1 MKLELF
7 RNRAQRWVLSLLLP
21 AFALLDSPLQANPT
35 GGVVV
40 HGQATID
47 ALSSTHLQINQ
58 QSQATIINWTDFS
71 IGAGEITQFVQ
82 PNVNAIA
89 LNRVVGGNVSQ
100 IHGQLQG
107 NGNVFVINTNGIFIG
122 SSGVVDIAGN
132 LVLSTLDI
140 DDQDFLSGGPSRFYG
155 DSTTGVTNFGTI
167 SSAAGDVIL
176 LGGFVDN
183 EDGGQIGAL
192 NGTVALGSGG
202 EILLEQSSGGGQITV
217 RGASDYTGTGV
228 NNAAGGEIRGA
239 AVEMKAHGNVYALAI
254 NNGGAVRATGATRSG
269 GRVRLQASGGSSNVQ
284 LGRGSDIYARRAGDG
299 GDISI
304 GSESGVVNV
313 DGSIDAGGIDGG
325 SVSIAGA
332 SVVQGADSVV
342 AANGLLSGG
351 TVSMDARELLDLAGE
366 IIAESDLGNGGDVI
380 LTGDEIM
387 VQATTQVSA
396 DGFSSGGRV
405 RIGGEFQGADV
416 GLREADYTTVREGA
430 VLSADGIEGNGG
442 SVIVWANRD
451 TLFAGDVTAS
461 ALGNQGNGGLIEVS
475 GKEGLGLGGTFAAT
489 AVNGEA
495 GTVLFDPGSII
506 VGNFAAPGVNEIN
519 ISLINDTL
527 QKGSSVILATQG
539 AGSNIFFEDVDL
551 GNGQQAGGSVN
562 NGTTFGGT
570 GVAYNEWNHPRNLSI
585 QWTNSDSSFGAFAGG
600 SIFIDN
606 HIRTS
611 GGGSI
616 NLVSGWTGLESDF
629 QAGGAFDPTV
639 MMPAPATTFSIDT
652 GLPAD
657 PIVLSSFTS
666 GVDVEGAFNSV
677 LENGQFGQNGGSIFV
692 GSATMTRHVEVGSR
706 YGNTNLAADLVRVT
720 GSDENAET
728 RYAQIGFRDSGGVFA
743 PRFND
748 NTADAFNYDI
758 NLTDNAAGNGTNLVV
773 NGKPIV
779 GIVGANEV
787 DINGD
792 GIMDGVRGV
801 NEDGVQE
808 TTFIPYANHYNSSR
822 QGNWWWQQIHEASSL
837 DPNNPP
843 VGVNVTTALL
853 GAYIASYD
861 PNDIGGNRPEMGAG
875 SSTDGADINIIATG
889 SVEVKGGG
897 LHGSGAQ
904 IGHGGDSSGALENI
918 SRRNGSTI
926 NTGNG
931 LVQQNWSFNGSIN
944 RSANAIARLAP
955 VYGDINVLAGVNAGA
970 GVTRNANGSINAT
983 INDTGS
989 VLLEGLQRTS
999 SSNDK
1004 TNLEANSAS
1013 QGAPAWIGHGG
1024 VGQFGRFI
1032 GDIRVE
1038 ADGDIEIKAGSNSR
1052 GFSAIGHHIL
1062 TFHDWNPTDVADSQI
1077 RFFNSVA
1084 EFDIPELRRDAIV
1097 VAGGPNIVALDGSV
1111 VNEFRGDINVRANG
1125 GDVLVKGYDNDASLN
1140 LFTYRDLRFAQIGH
1154 GGETA
1159 EVDNERNDR
1168 QDVPFVS
1175 SANEAVQLQI
1185 RNTGVPDNP
1194 DGSISESLDPQGD
1207 NQGGASNTG
1216 GTPGGAAI
1224 NRGLT
1229 FMTISGDV
1237 DVYSSGN
1244 LKVSAGNGAESPAI
1258 IGHGGHTLADY
1269 ETSSA
1274 IVGDIKVEVGGAIE
1288 LIGGGE
1294 EAFTGVRRD
1303 TQQGGRNLDPYGRN
1317 FVMIGHGGSQSG
1329 FTAFTGDI
1337 DVDAVGD
1344 ITVTGGEFR
1353 DAFAKIGHQARRD
1366 FGQSGGTFNRT
1377 ESFIFDQI
1385 TTGVE
1390 TTITNANKLTVD
1402 FTNTSLEGRG
1412 PAAADNLD
1420 IDISGHTADVSVISS
1435 TGDILLNHKGEGI
1448 KKNANQIVSDAD
1460 PNFASREG
1468 NALVD
1473 EVYVQI
1479 GHGGMDSDSLNRNNS
1494 NYNQVNK
1501 VGDIE
1506 VIATAGNITLEN
1518 GNGEDR
1524 WTRIGHG
1531 VGRADRG
1538 DITGGESL
1546 QMTGK
1551 ITATAGGSIFVNA
1564 AAADAN
1570 GNIGN
1575 LIDSAAATTADTSR
1589 WNPVAI
1595 GHGGAFD
1602 NNGLVVLDS
1611 GDVNGIAADATIE
1624 VTAGQNLEITGGKG
1638 QTGSSAQVGHGYG
1651 TTTGNGNTNRVG
1663 NVANG
1668 FNGDIKVIVGEDL
1681 KVVGGENAW
1690 VLQELANAG
1699 QAVSVEGA
1707 YAAIGNGGF
1716 QLDAEANGNVQVYV
1730 GGNAEVKAQQR
1741 TQNLAT
1747 GTGLA
1752 PLTPTENDSLA
1763 SIGNFASVGHFNIR
1777 AGTGAINNS
1786 AQSGDVTVVVDGNFD
1801 LIGGTSNPTTPTNG
1815 GGVSE
1820 APIVAAFAKVGNG
1833 GPGIN
1838 GNVSGNVTVLVKGN
1852 LNAVGGTRA
1861 DLSTETL
1868 INPIDGLNNYT
1879 QIGNG
1884 DRFIEQ
1890 GQIAAGATGIREGN
1904 IVIGV
1909 GGNASFD
1916 DVLVG
1921 HTDPLTSSVF
1931 TLGSTT
1937 VAVSRN
1943 DPFYSTTPGTL
1954 TATGD
1959 TVFSSGT
1966 GGQLKLIMPSRSAN
1980 LIDGTVRLNEG
1991 ADTFTN
1997 YTLPVGAARD
2007 FDSLDGSGTETSG
2020 RDDEVFLTPDLWWD
2034 AVDLAGSNGFAGS
2047 GVFPTDATGGAADQ
2061 GGSLANVLTPGG
2073 FPNLDSLSAGALGSS
2088 ATTYR
2093 GGNGVS
2099 GSGNYTLYYDA
2110 LEVVA
2115 PPSIPPPPA
2124 PVFPGFDFA
2133 GAIQDDP
2140 QRLDTP
2146 YSPGDELLDNEIA
2159 GGGVFGGLLGLN
2171 ESDDSNVEENRSSK
2185 LENTLDD
2192 LFGPRRDS
2200 SSAEETDEER
2210 RARRNRGRRGVG
2222 MIGLTYYAF
2231 DPGTNQYSSYRVFGT
2246 AANQLYPAN

>member
-7 RNRAQRWVLSLLLP
+7 RNRTQRWVLSLLLP

-47 ALSSTHLQINQ
+47 AVSATHLQINQ

-71 IGAGEITQFVQ
+71 IDAGELTQFVQ
-82 PNVNAIA
+82 PNINAIA

-100 IHGQLQG
+100 IHGQLKA
-107 NGNVFVINTNGIFIG
+107 NGNVFVINTNGVFIG

-132 LVLSTLDI
+132 LVVSTLDI
-140 DDQDFLSGGPSRFYG
+140 DDQDFLNGGSSRFYG

-167 SSAAGDVIL
+167 SSAGGDVIL
-176 LGGFVDN
+176 LGGFVSN
-183 EDGGQIGAL
+183 EEDGQIGAL

-202 EILLEQSSGGGQITV
+202 DILLEQSSGGGQITV

-284 LGRGSDIYARRAGDG
+284 LGRGSDIYARRGADG
-299 GDISI
+299 GEISI
-304 GSESGVVNV
+304 GSENGVVNV
-313 DGSIDAGGIDGG
+313 DGSVNAGDMLDGG
-325 SVSIAGA
+325 SVSVAGA
-332 SVVQGADSVV
+332 SVVQAEGSVV
-342 AANGLLSGG
+342 SAGGLLSGG

-366 IIAESDLGNGGDVI
+366 IIAESSFGNGGDVI
-380 LTGDEIM
+380 LTGDEVM
-387 VQATTQVSA
+387 VQSTAQVSA

-416 GLREADYTTVREGA
+416 GLREADYTTVAEGA

-451 TLFAGDVTAS
+451 TLFAGDVSAS
-461 ALGNQGNGGLIEVS
+461 ALGNQGDGGLIEVS

-527 QKGSSVILATQG
+527 QKGSSVILATSG
-539 AGSNIFFEDVDL
+539 AGSNIFFEDVDIT
-551 GNGQQAGGSVN
+551 GQQAGGAVY
-562 NGTTFGGT
+562 GGT
-570 GVAYNEWNHPRNLSI
+570 INSALAYNDRNHPRNLSI
-585 QWTNSDSSFGAFAGG
+585 QWTNSKSSFGAFAGG
-600 SIFIDN
+600 SIFIEN

-611 GGGSI
+611 GAGSV
-616 NLVSGWTGLESDF
+616 NLVAGWTGLETDF
-629 QAGGAFDPTV
+629 QLGGTFDPTT
-639 MMPAPATTFSIDT
+639 ATTFDIET
-652 GLPAD
+652 GFPAD
-657 PIVLSSFTS
+657 PIVLSTFTS

-692 GSATMTRHVEVGSR
+692 GAATMNRHVEVGSR

-720 GSDENAET
+720 GSDENGET
-728 RYAQIGFRDSGGVFA
+728 RYAQIGFRDSGTVFA
-743 PRFND
+743 PRVND
-748 NTADAFNYDI
+748 NVTDSANLDI
-758 NLTDNAAGNGTNLVV
+758 NLTDTAPVGGAAVVGGTSLVV
-773 NGKPIV
+773 DGKPLV
-779 GIVGANEV
+779 GIVETNEV

-792 GIMDGVRGV
+792 GVMDGVRGV
-801 NEDGVQE
+801 NEDGVQG

-822 QGNWWWQQIHEASSL
+822 VGNWWWQQIDGETQANFATYGYADL
-837 DPNNPP
+837 AAAQAD
-843 VGVNVTTALL
+843 V
-853 GAYIASYD
+853 
-861 PNDIGGNRPEMGAG
+861 GGNRPEMGAG
-875 SSTDGADINIIATG
+875 TSLTDGADINIIATG
-889 SVEVKGGG
+889 SVELFGGG
-897 LHGSGAQ
+897 RHGSGAQ
-904 IGHGGDSSGALENI
+904 IGHGGDSAGSLEDI
-918 SRRNGSTI
+918 SRRNSGTI

-931 LVQQNWSFNGSIN
+931 LVSQNWSFNGARN
-944 RSANAIARLAP
+944 DRTANAIGRLAP

-970 GVTRNANGSINAT
+970 GVTRNADGSITAV
-983 INDTGS
+983 IDDTGS

-1004 TNLEANSAS
+1004 TNLESNSAS

-1038 ADGDIEIKAGSNSR
+1038 ADGDIEVKAGSNTR
-1052 GFSAIGHHIL
+1052 GFSAIGHHVL
-1062 TFHDWNPTDVADSQI
+1062 TYHDWNPTDVADAQI
-1077 RFFNSVA
+1077 RFFSSSA
-1084 EFDIPELRRDAIV
+1084 QFDIPELRRDAIAV
-1097 VAGGPNIVALDGSV
+1097 TGGTDIASLDGSV
-1111 VNEFRGDINVRANG
+1111 INEFRGDINVRANN

-1140 LFTYRDLRFAQIGH
+1140 LFTLRDLRFAQIGH

-1159 EVDNERNDR
+1159 EEQQERTSRVDDATA
-1168 QDVPFVS
+1168 P
-1175 SANEAVQLQI
+1175 ANNFEQVRLRI
-1185 RNTGVPDNP
+1185 RDDETLISGGTV
-1194 DGSISESLDPQGD
+1194 SESLDTAGI
-1207 NQGGASNTG
+1207 G
-1216 GTPGGAAI
+1216 GTAI

-1229 FMTISGDV
+1229 FMTITGDI
-1237 DVYSSGN
+1237 DVYSSNN
-1244 LKVSAGNGAESPAI
+1244 LKISAGNGQESPAMV
-1258 IGHGGHTLADY
+1258 GHGGHSLADF

-1274 IVGDIKVEVGGAIE
+1274 IVGDIKVDVGGTIE

-1303 TQQGGRNLDPYGRN
+1303 TSQGGRNLDAYGRN
-1317 FVMIGHGGSQSG
+1317 FVMIGHGGYQTG
-1329 FTAFTGDI
+1329 FNAFIGDI

-1353 DAFAKIGHQARRD
+1353 DSFAKVGHQGRRD
-1366 FGQSGGTFNRT
+1366 WGQSGGTVSRSENFLNDGNST
-1377 ESFIFDQI
+1377 DF
-1385 TTGVE
+1385 TTTV
-1390 TTITNANKLTVD
+1390 TAANKLTVSYA
-1402 FTNTSLEGRG
+1402 NVAGGRG

-1435 TGDILLNHKGEGI
+1435 TGDILLNHKGEGL
-1448 KKNANQIVSDAD
+1448 KQNANQILSNND
-1460 PNFASREG
+1460 PTYNQAIRTPPETGTNANNNEG
-1468 NALVD
+1468 DALVD
-1473 EVYVQI
+1473 QVYVQI
-1479 GHGGMDSDSLNRNNS
+1479 GHGGIDTDALQRNNDS
-1494 NYNQVNK
+1494 FNEVNK

-1506 VIATAGNITLEN
+1506 VIATAGDITLEN
-1518 GNGEDR
+1518 GNGDDR

-1531 VGRADRG
+1531 VGRGDRRDSGG
-1538 DITGGESL
+1538 DSL
-1546 QMTGK
+1546 QMTGT

-1611 GDVNGIAADATIE
+1611 GEVNGITADATIE
-1624 VTAGQNLEITGGKG
+1624 INAGQNLEITGGKG
-1638 QTGSSAQVGHGYG
+1638 QVGSSAQVGHGYG
-1651 TTTGNGNTNRVG
+1651 TTTGNGNTNDVG
-1663 NVANG
+1663 GINSG
-1668 FNGDIKVIVGEDL
+1668 FNGDINVTVGTDL
-1681 KVVGGENAW
+1681 KVTGGENAW

-1716 QLDAEANGNVQVYV
+1716 QVDAEANGNVQVYV

-1741 TQNLAT
+1741 TQDLAT
-1747 GTGLA
+1747 GTGLT

-1801 LIGGTSNPTTPTNG
+1801 LVGGTSNPTTPTNG

-1838 GNVSGNVTVLVKGN
+1838 GNVSGDVTVLVKGD

-1861 DLSTETL
+1861 DLSTETPT
-1868 INPIDGLNNYT
+1868 NPIDGLNNYT

-1884 DRFIEQ
+1884 DRFIEG
-1890 GQIAAGATGIREGN
+1890 GQIAASATGLRSGN
-1904 IVIGV
+1904 IIIGV

-1921 HTDPLTSSVF
+1921 HTDPLTSSAI
-1931 TLGSTT
+1931 TTGSTT
-1937 VAVSRN
+1937 IAVSRN

-1954 TATGD
+1954 TASND
-1959 TVFSSGT
+1959 TVFST
-1966 GGQLKLIMPSRSAN
+1966 GLGGELKLIMPSRSAN
-1980 LIDGTVRLNEG
+1980 LIGGDVRLNESV
-1991 ADTFTN
+1991 DTFAN
-1997 YTLPVGAARD
+1997 YTLPVGATRD

-2034 AVDLAGSNGFAGS
+2034 AVDLGGSNGFVGS

-2061 GGSLANVLTPGG
+2061 GGSIANVLTPGG
-2073 FPNLDSLSAGALGSS
+2073 FPNLDTLSAGAIGSS

-2093 GGNGVS
+2093 
-2099 GSGNYTLYYDA
+2099 SGNYTLYYDA

-2115 PPSIPPPPA
+2115 PPTIPPPPA
-2124 PVFPGFDFA
+2124 PVFPDFDFA
-2133 GAIQDDP
+2133 GAIQDE
-2140 QRLDTP
+2140 QEQLDSPFT
-2146 YSPGDELLDNEIA
+2146 PGDEMLENEI
-2159 GGGVFGGLLGLN
+2159 GGVVNDPFGGMIGLN
-2171 ESDDSNVEENRSSK
+2171 EADDVESEEGNPGG
-2185 LENTLDD
+2185 LENLLDD

-2200 SSAEETDEER
+2200 ASSEETEEER
-2210 RARRNRGRRGVG
+2210 RSRRNRGRRGVG
-2222 MIGLTYYAF
+2222 PIGATFYTY
-2231 DPGTNQYSSYRVFGT
+2231 DPGTNAYSSYRVFGS
-2246 AANQLYPAN
+2246 QGQ